1 MKKSLLFSLVVICC
15 LINFN
20 YAQAEDIIIVPD
32 VETTKAENIIF
43 SSEKYKITEEN
54 GQYEIID
61 TKTNKNKIGML
72 AESVELFDDE
82 FENEYKLMFRN
93 KSSNKLIAGYY
104 NTETDNLLVTNYDDI
119 SLLNNYLKVKNGDK
133 YGLIDKN
140 GNVIL
145 MPIFDRVSI
154 YTQDGKDYLSVKIN
168 GKNKLYYSTGKLIP
182 EEELYSVSYDGIYA
196 ITADLKPEFKK
207 YVVKARNAKYL
218 TNSVYEVKEVAENA
232 EVEIPENVQ
241 IASVEQNVVDTTPKV
256 KSNDTKSIMLG
267 KKQYIVVNDNFKIG
281 LEDLYGNQIIPTI
294 YDRMEITSLK
304 NPIIITTR
312 NNAITAFDVK
322 GKVLAE
328 QIYDKI
334 NVYKY
339 GKLYSYTETENGWIL
354 KSNNKEIGTLTKIGD
369 DYTFTKNNF
378 NLFSYKK
385 VNDLFMNVIK
395 AFN

>member
-54 GQYEIID
+54 GQYAIID
-61 TKTNKNKIGML
+61 AKTNKNKIGML

-207 YVVKARNAKYL
+207 YVVKARNANYL
-218 TNSVYEVKEVAENA
+218 TNSVYEVKEVVENA
-232 EVEIPENVQ
+232 EVEIPKNVQ

-267 KKQYIVVNDNFKIG
+267 KKQYIVVNDDLKIG

-294 YDRMEITSLK
+294 YNRMEITNLK
-304 NPIIITTR
+304 NPVIITKR

-328 QIYDKI
+328 QVYDKI
-334 NVYKY
+334 NIYKY

-369 DYTFTKNNF
+369 DYTFTKNSF
-378 NLFSYKK
+378 NLFNYKK